1 MKEFESYI
9 QAEYILGINLVN
21 DLFSKLF
28 SMPKAKDIS
37 ESIKMSTEALNI
49 LRTIKGKK
57 LWPKFS
63 EEHLEKIISRCL
75 MRRDSNEFV
84 QDWAKERAKSML
96 ANEATED
103 TDDED
108 GTGIDM
114 NKTITEEVTKGSL
127 EEKKDFLVLFMK
139 RKLLEMGTKQA
150 TARTLGEDKSPERK
164 PKKSVRFKRGDR
176 VFRVLELN
184 EEDFSSD
191 SDELEDFE
199 AIFTANEDIRKKEPG
214 RGKKKTKF
222 SSKKCPI
229 RCSRKEHSNGM
240 PCRSVLQ
247 MQWTAQ
253 YYPLQQD

>member
-1 MKEFESYI
+1 
-9 QAEYILGINLVN
+9 
-21 DLFSKLF
+21 
-28 SMPKAKDIS
+28 
-37 ESIKMSTEALNI
+37 
-49 LRTIKGKK
+49 
-57 LWPKFS
+57 
-63 EEHLEKIISRCL
+63 
-75 MRRDSNEFV
+75 
-84 QDWAKERAKSML
+84 ML
-96 ANEATED
+96 ADEAIED

-214 RGKKKTKF
+214 RGKKKT
-222 SSKKCPI
+222 
-229 RCSRKEHSNGM
+229 
-240 PCRSVLQ
+240 
-247 MQWTAQ
+247 
-253 YYPLQQD
+253 